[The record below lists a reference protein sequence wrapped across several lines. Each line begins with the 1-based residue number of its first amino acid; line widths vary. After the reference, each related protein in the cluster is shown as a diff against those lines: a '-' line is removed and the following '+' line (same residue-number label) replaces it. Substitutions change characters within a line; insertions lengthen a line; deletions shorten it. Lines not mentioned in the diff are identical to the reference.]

1 MIAVWLDA
9 ALCDGLMVINK
20 LKYVE
25 IDWIAIGEMIKFDH
39 FFIVH
44 IWNNNNSFIH
54 CYDGEIGIGMI
65 IIW

>member
-1 MIAVWLDA
+1 MIAVWLGA
-9 ALCDGLMVINK
+9 AVCDGLMVINK

-44 IWNNNNSFIH
+44 SWNNNPFID
-54 CYDGEIGIGMI
+54 CYDGVIGIGMI